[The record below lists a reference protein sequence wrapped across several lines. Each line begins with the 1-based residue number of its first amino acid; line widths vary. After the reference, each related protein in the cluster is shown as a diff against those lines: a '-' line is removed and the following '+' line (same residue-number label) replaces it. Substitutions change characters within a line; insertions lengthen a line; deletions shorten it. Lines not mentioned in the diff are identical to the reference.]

1 MALRLRKPI
10 QIAAIDAGSNA
21 FRLMIARIL
30 STEEWEIVESVRAP
44 VRLGHSVFTSG
55 MLDPRALRDA
65 TAAFREFR
73 RIMDARG
80 VTAYRAVTTSAARE
94 ARNGHLLIDRVRKQ
108 AKIDLEIISGEEE
121 ARLVRVAVLRALRD
135 FDSPR
140 FILDLGGGSLEL
152 NELRR
157 GVLQE
162 SIGLPIGTVR
172 LMEAFKAQGVIHE
185 HTANEIRLHVL
196 SVLQSALPGRPRPS
210 GALAVA
216 CGGNAETLAALA
228 SGPKAGPFVTLNP
241 RLLRDR
247 LWHILQ
253 LNVEERMKAFSVR
266 RDRAEVMG
274 VAAIVLVTVA
284 WWLRLRQ
291 LVTPRVGVREGLL
304 FELAATQ
311 LSQPVPAEDHH
322 KHSQEMLAGAESY
335 AFKLRCDLKHAE
347 QVRALALQLFD
358 QLWPYHHLDQE
369 ARAILASAAMLHDC
383 GVLINR
389 KAHHRHGEYLIHNA
403 KIPGLRGWAK
413 NMIAALVRYHNRK
426 SEPSTA
432 HSAFAAL
439 TREQRKKAR
448 ILAGMLRL
456 AERLESDHRQGISK
470 LTMAGGPRDVRIY
483 VELREASRL
492 NLAGIERKA
501 RLLER
506 ELNLHLAFQRVLVV
520 EKVKEK
526 ARVA

>member
-1 MALRLRKPI
+1 
-10 QIAAIDAGSNA
+10 
-21 FRLMIARIL
+21 
-30 STEEWEIVESVRAP
+30 VESVRAP

-55 MLDPRALRDA
+55 EFDRRTLRDA

-73 RIMDARG
+73 SIMEARG

-94 ARNGHLLIDRVRKQ
+94 ARNGRVLIDRIRHV
-108 AKIDLEIISGEEE
+108 AKIDLEIISGDEE

-135 FDSPR
+135 FDPPR

-157 GVLQE
+157 GILQK
-162 SIGLPIGTVR
+162 SIGLPLGTVR
-172 LMEAFKAQGVIHE
+172 LMEAFHAQGVIHE

-196 SVLQSALPGRPRPS
+196 SILQSALPVRPRPD
-210 GALAVA
+210 GTYGVA

-228 SGPKAGPFVTLNP
+228 SGPRMRGFTTLNP

-247 LWHILQ
+247 LWNILQ
-253 LNVEERMKAFSVR
+253 LSVEERMKSFSVR

-291 LVTPRVGVREGLL
+291 MITPRVGVREGLL
-304 FELAATQ
+304 FELASEQMGPPEVTG
-311 LSQPVPAEDHH
+311 EHRI
-322 KHSQEMLAGAESY
+322 HSESMLAAAESF
-335 AFKLRCDLKHAE
+335 ADRLRCDLRHAG

-358 QLWPYHHLDQE
+358 QLWPYHHMDFE
-369 ARAILASAAMLHDC
+369 ARTILASASMLHDC

-403 KIPGLRGWAK
+403 KIPGLRGWPK
-413 NMIAALVRYHNRK
+413 NMMACLVRYHNRK

-432 HSAFAAL
+432 HSVFATL
-439 TREQRKKAR
+439 NREQRKKAR
-448 ILAGMLRL
+448 LLAGMLRL
-456 AERLESDHRQGISK
+456 AESLESDHRQAISK
-470 LTMAGGPRDVRIY
+470 LTVEGGPRDVRIH
-483 VELREASRL
+483 VEMRDASRL
-492 NLAGIERKA
+492 NLPGIVRKA

-506 ELNLHLAFQRVLVV
+506 ELNLRLAFQRVLLI
-520 EKVKEK
+520 EKE
-526 ARVA
+526 RVA

>member
-1 MALRLRKPI
+1 VALRLRKPI
-10 QIAAIDAGSNA
+10 QLAAIDAGSNA
-21 FRLMIARIL
+21 FRLMVARIR
-30 STEEWEIVESVRAP
+30 SADDWEIVESVRAP

-55 MLDPRALRDA
+55 EFDRKTLRDA
-65 TAAFREFR
+65 AAAFREFR
-73 RIMDARG
+73 NIMDAHG

-94 ARNGHLLIDRVRKQ
+94 ARNRHVLIERIRHQ
-108 AKIDLEIISGEEE
+108 AKIELEVISGDEE

-135 FDSPR
+135 FDPPR

-162 SIGLPIGTVR
+162 SIGLPLGTVR
-172 LMEAFKAQGVIHE
+172 LMEAFQAQGVIHE

-196 SVLQSALPGRPRPS
+196 SVLQSALPTRPRSS
-210 GALAVA
+210 GAYTVA
-216 CGGNAETLAALA
+216 CGGNAETLAGLA
-228 SGPKAGPFVTLNP
+228 AGPRMGGLTTLNP

-253 LNVEERMKAFSVR
+253 LNVEERMKSFYVR

-291 LVTPRVGVREGLL
+291 MIAPRVGVREGLL
-304 FELAATQ
+304 YELTS
-311 LSQPVPAEDHH
+311 SQMALPELTEEQR
-322 KHSQEMLAGAESY
+322 KRSQIMLAGAESF
-335 AFKLRCDLKHAE
+335 ASRVRCDLKHAE
-347 QVRALALQLFD
+347 QVQVLALQLFD
-358 QLWPYHHLDQE
+358 QLWPYHHLDFE
-369 ARAILASAAMLHDC
+369 ARTILAAAAVLHDS

-403 KIPGLRGWAK
+403 KIQGLRGWAK
-413 NMIAALVRYHNRK
+413 NMTACLVRYHNRK

-432 HSAFAAL
+432 HSVFATL
-439 TREQRKKAR
+439 NRQQRKKAR
-448 ILAGMLRL
+448 LLAGMLRL
-456 AERLESDHRQGISK
+456 AERLESDHRQAISK
-470 LTMAGGPRDVRIY
+470 LTIEGGPRDVRIH
-483 VELREASRL
+483 VELRDASRL

-506 ELNLHLAFQRVLVV
+506 ELNLRLSFQRVLVV
-520 EKVKEK
+520 EKE
-526 ARVA
+526 RVA

>member
-10 QIAAIDAGSNA
+10 QLAAIDAGSNA
-21 FRLMIARIL
+21 FRLMIARIR

-55 MLDPRALRDA
+55 EFDRKTLRDA
-65 TAAFREFR
+65 TSAFREFR
-73 RIMDARG
+73 DIMDARG

-94 ARNGHLLIDRVRKQ
+94 ARNGRVLIERIRHQ

-135 FDSPR
+135 FDPPR

-157 GVLQE
+157 GVLRE
-162 SIGLPIGTVR
+162 SIGLPLGTVR
-172 LMEAFKAQGVIHE
+172 LMEAFQAQGVIHE
-185 HTANEIRLHVL
+185 NTANEIRLHVL
-196 SVLQSALPGRPRPS
+196 SVLQSALPSRPGPS
-210 GALAVA
+210 GAYTVA

-228 SGPKAGPFVTLNP
+228 SGPRMGGFTTLNS
-241 RLLRDR
+241 RLLRDQ
-247 LWHILQ
+247 LWNILQ
-253 LNVEERMKAFSVR
+253 LTVEERMKTFSVR

-291 LVTPRVGVREGLL
+291 MIAPRVGVREGLL
-304 FELAATQ
+304 YELASAQ
-311 LSQPVPAEDHH
+311 MGPSELSDEHR
-322 KHSQEMLAGAESY
+322 KHSQAMLAGAESF
-335 AFKLRCDLKHAE
+335 ADRVRCDLKHAE
-347 QVRALALQLFD
+347 QVQVLALQLFD
-358 QLWPYHHLDQE
+358 QLWPYHHLDFE
-369 ARAILASAAMLHDC
+369 VRTILASSAILHDC

-413 NMIAALVRYHNRK
+413 NMTACLVRYHNRK
-426 SEPSTA
+426 SEPSTK
-432 HSAFAAL
+432 HSVFATL
-439 TREQRKKAR
+439 NREQRKKAR
-448 ILAGMLRL
+448 LLAGILRL
-456 AERLESDHRQGISK
+456 AERLESDHRQAISK
-470 LTMAGGPRDVRIY
+470 LTVEGGPRDVRIH
-483 VELREASRL
+483 VELRDASRL
-492 NLAGIERKA
+492 NLSGIERKA

-506 ELNLHLAFQRVLVV
+506 ELNLRLSFQRVLVV
-520 EKVKEK
+520 EKE
-526 ARVA
+526 RVA

>member
-10 QIAAIDAGSNA
+10 QLAAIDAGSNA
-21 FRLMIARIL
+21 FRLMIARIH
-30 STEEWEIVESVRAP
+30 STDDWEIVESVRAP

-55 MLDPRALRDA
+55 EFDRKTLREA
-65 TAAFREFR
+65 AAAFREFR
-73 RIMDARG
+73 NIMDARG
-80 VTAYRAVTTSAARE
+80 VSAYRAVTTSAARE
-94 ARNGHLLIDRVRKQ
+94 ARNRHVLIERIRHG
-108 AKIDLEIISGEEE
+108 AKIDLEIISGDEE

-135 FDSPR
+135 FDPPR

-152 NELRR
+152 NELRH
-157 GVLQE
+157 GVLRE
-162 SIGLPIGTVR
+162 SIGLPLGTVR
-172 LMEAFKAQGVIHE
+172 LMEAFHAQGVIHE

-196 SVLQSALPGRPRPS
+196 SVLQSALPARPRPS
-210 GALAVA
+210 TAYTVA

-228 SGPKAGPFVTLNP
+228 SGPRVGGFTTLNS

-253 LNVEERMKAFSVR
+253 LNVEERMRSFSVR

-284 WWLRLRQ
+284 WWLRRRQ
-291 LVTPRVGVREGLL
+291 MIAPRVGVREGLL
-304 FELAATQ
+304 YELASAQMRPPAPTDDQ
-311 LSQPVPAEDHH
+311 LKRSQV
-322 KHSQEMLAGAESY
+322 MLAGAGFF
-335 AFKLRCDLKHAE
+335 AGRMRCDLKHAE
-347 QVRALALQLFD
+347 QVRVLALQLFD
-358 QLWPYHHLDQE
+358 QLWPFHQLDLE
-369 ARAILASAAMLHDC
+369 ARTVLAAAALLHDS

-413 NMIAALVRYHNRK
+413 NMTACLVRYHNRK

-432 HSAFAAL
+432 HAVFATL
-439 TREQRKKAR
+439 NREQRKR
-448 ILAGMLRL
+448 TRLLAGMLRL
-456 AERLESDHRQGISK
+456 AERLESDHRQAISK
-470 LTMAGGPRDVRIY
+470 LNVEGGPRDIRIH
-483 VELREASRL
+483 VELRDSSRL

-506 ELNLHLAFQRVLVV
+506 ELNLRLSFQRVLVV
-520 EKVKEK
+520 EKE
-526 ARVA
+526 RVA

>member
-1 MALRLRKPI
+1 VALRLRKPI
-10 QIAAIDAGSNA
+10 QLAAIDAGSNA
-21 FRLMIARIL
+21 FRLMVARIR
-30 STEEWEIVESVRAP
+30 STDDWEIVESVRAP

-55 MLDPRALRDA
+55 EFDRKTLRDA
-65 TAAFREFR
+65 AAAFLEFR
-73 RIMDARG
+73 NIMDARG

-94 ARNGHLLIDRVRKQ
+94 ARNRHVLIERIRHQ
-108 AKIDLEIISGEEE
+108 AKIDLEVISGDEE

-135 FDSPR
+135 FDPPR

-162 SIGLPIGTVR
+162 SIGLPLGTVR
-172 LMEAFKAQGVIHE
+172 LMEAFQAQGVIHE

-196 SVLQSALPGRPRPS
+196 SVLQSALPTRPRSS
-210 GALAVA
+210 GAYTVA
-216 CGGNAETLAALA
+216 CGGNAETLAGLA
-228 SGPKAGPFVTLNP
+228 AGPRMGGLTTLNP

-253 LNVEERMKAFSVR
+253 LNVEERMKSFYVR

-291 LVTPRVGVREGLL
+291 MIAPRVGVREGLL
-304 FELAATQ
+304 YELAS
-311 LSQPVPAEDHH
+311 SQMALPELTEEQR
-322 KHSQEMLAGAESY
+322 KRSQIMLAGAESF
-335 AFKLRCDLKHAE
+335 ASRVRCDLKHAE
-347 QVRALALQLFD
+347 QVQVLALQLFD
-358 QLWPYHHLDQE
+358 QLWPYHHLDFE
-369 ARAILASAAMLHDC
+369 ARTILAAAAMLHDS

-403 KIPGLRGWAK
+403 KIQGLRGWAK
-413 NMIAALVRYHNRK
+413 NMTACLVRYHNRK

-432 HSAFAAL
+432 HSVFATL
-439 TREQRKKAR
+439 NRQQRKKAR
-448 ILAGMLRL
+448 LLAGMLRL
-456 AERLESDHRQGISK
+456 AERLESDHRQAISR
-470 LTMAGGPRDVRIY
+470 LTIEGGPRDVRIH
-483 VELREASRL
+483 VELRDASRL

-506 ELNLHLAFQRVLVV
+506 ELNLRLSFQRVLVV
-520 EKVKEK
+520 EKE
-526 ARVA
+526 RVA

>member
-1 MALRLRKPI
+1 
-10 QIAAIDAGSNA
+10 
-21 FRLMIARIL
+21 MIARIR

-44 VRLGHSVFTSG
+44 VRLGHCAFTTG
-55 MLDPRALRDA
+55 ELDRRTLRDA
-65 TAAFREFR
+65 AAAFREFR
-73 RIMDARG
+73 HIMDAHG

-94 ARNGHLLIDRVRKQ
+94 ARNGRVLIERIRHQ
-108 AKIDLEIISGEEE
+108 AKIELEIVSGDEE

-135 FDSPR
+135 FEPPR

-152 NELRR
+152 NELRH

-162 SIGLPIGTVR
+162 SIGLPLGTVR

-196 SVLQSALPGRPRPS
+196 SVLQSALPCRPRLS
-210 GALAVA
+210 GSITVA
-216 CGGNAETLAALA
+216 CGGNAETLAGLA
-228 SGPKAGPFVTLNP
+228 PGPRMDGFATLNP
-241 RLLRDR
+241 RLLHDR

-253 LNVEERMKAFSVR
+253 MNVDERMKSFSVR

-274 VAAIVLVTVA
+274 VAAIVLVAVA
-284 WWLRLRQ
+284 RWLRLRHMI
-291 LVTPRVGVREGLL
+291 TPRVGVREGLL
-304 FELAATQ
+304 YELAAAQMRPLALT
-311 LSQPVPAEDHH
+311 EEHR
-322 KHSQEMLAGAESY
+322 KRTQEMLTGAESY
-335 AFKLRCDLKHAE
+335 AYKLRCDLKHAE
-347 QVRALALQLFD
+347 QVRILALQLFD
-358 QLWPYHHLDQE
+358 QLWPYHHLDFE

-413 NMIAALVRYHNRK
+413 NLTACLVRYHNRK

-432 HSAFAAL
+432 HSVFATL

-448 ILAGMLRL
+448 LLAGMLRL

-470 LTMAGGPRDVRIY
+470 LSVEGGPRDVRIH
-483 VELREASRL
+483 VELRDASRL

-506 ELNLHLAFQRVLVV
+506 ELNLRLSFQRVLLV
-520 EKVKEK
+520 EKE
-526 ARVA
+526 RVA

>member
-1 MALRLRKPI
+1 VALRLRKPI
-10 QIAAIDAGSNA
+10 QLAAIDAGSNA
-21 FRLMIARIL
+21 FRLMIARIR
-30 STEEWEIVESVRAP
+30 SSDDWEIVESVRAP

-55 MLDPRALRDA
+55 QFDRKTLREA

-73 RIMDARG
+73 NIMDARG

-94 ARNGHLLIDRVRKQ
+94 ARNGHILIERIRHQ
-108 AKIDLEIISGEEE
+108 AKIELEIISGDEE

-135 FDSPR
+135 FDPPR

-157 GVLQE
+157 GVLTE
-162 SIGLPIGTVR
+162 SIGLPLGTVR
-172 LMEAFKAQGVIHE
+172 LMEAFHAQGVIHE

-196 SVLQSALPGRPRPS
+196 SVLQSALPCRPRSS
-210 GALAVA
+210 GSYTVA
-216 CGGNAETLAALA
+216 CGGNAETLAGLA
-228 SGPKAGPFVTLNP
+228 SGPRMGPLTTLNP

-253 LNVEERMKAFSVR
+253 LNVEERMKSFSVR

-291 LVTPRVGVREGLL
+291 MIAPRVGVREGLL
-304 FELAATQ
+304 YELASAQ
-311 LSQPVPAEDHH
+311 MGPPAIADEQR
-322 KHSQEMLAGAESY
+322 KRSQEMLAGAESY
-335 AFKLRCDLKHAE
+335 AYKVRCDLKHAG
-347 QVRALALQLFD
+347 QVQALALQLFD
-358 QLWPYHHLDQE
+358 QLWPYHQMDFE
-369 ARAILASAAMLHDC
+369 ARTILASAAMLHDC

-413 NMIAALVRYHNRK
+413 NMTASLVRYHNRK

-432 HSAFAAL
+432 HPVFATL
-439 TREQRKKAR
+439 SREQKKKAR
-448 ILAGMLRL
+448 LLAGMLRL
-456 AERLESDHRQGISK
+456 AERLESDHRQAISK
-470 LTMAGGPRDVRIY
+470 ITVEGGPRDVRIH
-483 VELREASRL
+483 VEMRDASRL

-501 RLLER
+501 RLLES
-506 ELNLHLAFQRVLVV
+506 ELNLRLTFQRVLMV
-520 EKVKEK
+520 EK

>member
-10 QIAAIDAGSNA
+10 QLAAIDAGSNA
-21 FRLMIARIL
+21 FRLMIARIH
-30 STEEWEIVESVRAP
+30 STDDWEIVESIRAP

-55 MLDPRALRDA
+55 EFDRKTLRDA
-65 TAAFREFR
+65 AAAFREFR
-73 RIMDARG
+73 NIMDARG

-94 ARNGHLLIDRVRKQ
+94 ARNRHVLIDRIRHVS
-108 AKIDLEIISGEEE
+108 KIDLEIISGDEE

-135 FDSPR
+135 FDPPR

-162 SIGLPIGTVR
+162 SIGLPLGTVR
-172 LMEAFKAQGVIHE
+172 LMEAFHAQGVIHE
-185 HTANEIRLHVL
+185 HTANEIRMHVL
-196 SVLQSALPGRPRPS
+196 SVLQSALPCRPRPL
-210 GALAVA
+210 GTYAVA

-228 SGPKAGPFVTLNP
+228 SGPRVGAFTTLNP

-274 VAAIVLVTVA
+274 VAAIVLVTVSR
-284 WWLRLRQ
+284 WLRLRQ
-291 LVTPRVGVREGLL
+291 MIAPRVGVREGLL
-304 FELAATQ
+304 YELASAQMGPPEPTDE
-311 LSQPVPAEDHH
+311 LRNRTKV
-322 KHSQEMLAGAESY
+322 MLAGAESF
-335 AFKLRCDLKHAE
+335 AGRVRCDLKHAQ
-347 QVRALALQLFD
+347 QVQSLALQLFD
-358 QLWPYHHLDQE
+358 QLWPYHQMDFE
-369 ARAILASAAMLHDC
+369 ARAVLAAAATLHDC

-403 KIPGLRGWAK
+403 KIPGLPGWAK
-413 NMIAALVRYHNRK
+413 NMTASLVRYHNRK
-426 SEPSTA
+426 SEPSTT
-432 HSAFAAL
+432 HSVFATL
-439 TREQRKKAR
+439 SGEQRKTAR
-448 ILAGMLRL
+448 LLAGMLRL
-456 AERLESDHRQGISK
+456 AERLESDHRQAISK
-470 LTMAGGPRDVRIY
+470 LTLEGGPRDVHIH
-483 VELREASRL
+483 VEMRDAARL

-506 ELNLHLAFQRVLVV
+506 ELHLRLSFQRVLVV
-520 EKVKEK
+520 EKE
-526 ARVA
+526 RVA